1 MFIVQMVNKNFIE
14 ESRENINVK
23 KQDLNIYFIQN
34 DVVSYVHR
42 KVNFQEDFRV
52 VIIIKTKNKVIIDL
66 LYLVIEDSDFIN
78 VSVLDRVFFKENIV
92 LVFFDLLFKMKDLIV
107 SFLMD

>member
-1 MFIVQMVNKNFIE
+1 MVNKNFIE